1 MTESIKRL
9 IIIYLLFSLL
19 KFSYLRAERWSG
31 QLDRGPWHA
40 QLVNVNIVKQTA
52 INLSSKSNT
61 RHPNKPISDE
71 ISTTT
76 HFEGVTVWTVEG
88 GDIIQL

>member
-1 MTESIKRL
+1 MVG
-9 IIIYLLFSLL
+9 
-19 KFSYLRAERWSG
+19 AAG
-31 QLDRGPWHA
+31 QRGGPVHNRPWHA
-40 QLVNVNIVKQTA
+40 QLVKVDIVKQTA